1 MKTEEKRSAKEEREY
16 QVLLGLIE
24 QYLITGKA
32 VGSNTL
38 KETDFK
44 KLSSATIRNYFSS
57 LEEQGFLMQQH
68 ASGGRIPT
76 AKGFRAYASENRDC
90 TQVDASV
97 REKFDVLRMTTT
109 QEITA
114 FLERSAEILSETTG
128 LAVFLSAPRF
138 DHDYIIDIKVVG
150 IDSNRCLCVLITNF
164 GVIRTEVMH
173 ADIKLSAFAV
183 KRIESYFYWR
193 LTGHDKPQEM
203 QKEEEALAKRFYNE
217 VIVRYIVGY
226 AHFNEYELYRTGFS
240 KLLQYPEFETAQT
253 VAQALSL
260 FENRH
265 KMGLML
271 TECTKMN
278 TLKFWIGEDLQPYL
292 PGPKNCTVVCY
303 PYYVGQT
310 AVGAVG
316 ILGPTRVPYKE
327 LFATLKQFSTD
338 VSEALTRNLYKYQLD
353 YRKPQE
359 GPLLLQHE
367 EQQLIAGKS
376 PVLLEDKRENS

>member
-128 LAVFLSAPRF
+128 LAVFLW
-138 DHDYIIDIKVVG
+138 
-150 IDSNRCLCVLITNF
+150 N
-164 GVIRTEVMH
+164 
-173 ADIKLSAFAV
+173 
-183 KRIESYFYWR
+183 
-193 LTGHDKPQEM
+193 
-203 QKEEEALAKRFYNE
+203 NE
-217 VIVRYIVGY
+217 VCPS
-226 AHFNEYELYRTGFS
+226 YRS
-240 KLLQYPEFETAQT
+240 Q
-253 VAQALSL
+253 
-260 FENRH
+260 
-265 KMGLML
+265 
-271 TECTKMN
+271 
-278 TLKFWIGEDLQPYL
+278 
-292 PGPKNCTVVCY
+292 CTVWRIARHGPQRRTLETTPVVAC
-303 PYYVGQT
+303 QT
-310 AVGAVG
+310 
-316 ILGPTRVPYKE
+316 
-327 LFATLKQFSTD
+327 
-338 VSEALTRNLYKYQLD
+338 
-353 YRKPQE
+353 
-359 GPLLLQHE
+359 
-367 EQQLIAGKS
+367 
-376 PVLLEDKRENS
+376 